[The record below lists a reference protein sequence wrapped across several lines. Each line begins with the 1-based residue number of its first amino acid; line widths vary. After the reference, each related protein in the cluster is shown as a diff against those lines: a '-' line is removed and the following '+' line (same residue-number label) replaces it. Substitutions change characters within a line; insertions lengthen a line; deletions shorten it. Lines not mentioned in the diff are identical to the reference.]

1 MERLTLEELA
11 RLVDEEPTPEEQAI
25 LNRDGDA
32 RRRLEAL
39 RDQTAALKNL
49 PAVLPPP
56 DGWEQLRDRLVAAG
70 LIRGRQRRFSS
81 FSRKWVQAAAAMAL
95 FAGGTGLGAT
105 FGPRLGDGGTDGA
118 GAAASRPGAAASRPA
133 GTAAGRA
140 GAAANR
146 ADASAASLDIGRAA
160 SDLSFA
166 TVEEARSAVESAE
179 GEWVAAYDAYQR
191 LLRDRGLLP
200 AAPDPASRAQFM
212 ELIRTASQTALHESP
227 GDPFLNTVYVSATR
241 EQENLLRLASQ
252 DFWH

>member
-1 MERLTLEELA
+1 MERLTLEDLA

-25 LNRDGDA
+25 LNRDGSA
-32 RRRLEAL
+32 RRQLEAL
-39 RDQTAALKNL
+39 RDQTAALKDL

-81 FSRKWVQAAAAMAL
+81 FSRKWMQAAAAMAL
-95 FAGGTGLGAT
+95 FAGGTGLGAAL
-105 FGPRLGDGGTDGA
+105 GPRLGDGGTEAA
-118 GAAASRPGAAASRPA
+118 GATAS
-133 GTAAGRA
+133 RA
-140 GAAANR
+140 GATANRADATANRADASANR
-146 ADASAASLDIGRAA
+146 ADASAASLDISRAA

>member
-1 MERLTLEELA
+1 MERLTLEDLA

-25 LNRDGDA
+25 LNRDGSA
-32 RRRLEAL
+32 RRQLEAL
-39 RDQTAALKNL
+39 RDQTAALKDL

-81 FSRKWVQAAAAMAL
+81 FSRKWMQAAAAMAL
-95 FAGGTGLGAT
+95 FAGGTGLGAAL
-105 FGPRLGDGGTDGA
+105 GPRLGDGGTEAA
-118 GAAASRPGAAASRPA
+118 GASASRPGATASRA
-133 GTAAGRA
+133 DAS
-140 GAAANR
+140 ANQ
-146 ADASAASLDIGRAA
+146 ADASAASLDISRAA

>member
-1 MERLTLEELA
+1 MERLTLEDLA

-25 LNRDGDA
+25 LNRDGSA
-32 RRRLEAL
+32 RRQLEAL
-39 RDQTAALKNL
+39 RDQTAALKDL
-49 PAVLPPP
+49 PAVQPPP

-70 LIRGRQRRFSS
+70 LIRGRQRRLSS
-81 FSRKWVQAAAAMAL
+81 FSRKWMQAAAAMAL
-95 FAGGTGLGAT
+95 FAGGTGLGAAL
-105 FGPRLGDGGTDGA
+105 GPRLGDGGTEAA
-118 GAAASRPGAAASRPA
+118 GASASRPGATASRA
-133 GTAAGRA
+133 DAS
-140 GAAANR
+140 ANQ
-146 ADASAASLDIGRAA
+146 ADASAASLDISRAA

>member
-1 MERLTLEELA
+1 MERLTLEDLA

-25 LNRDGDA
+25 LNRDGSA
-32 RRRLEAL
+32 RRQLEAL
-39 RDQTAALKNL
+39 RDQTAALKDL

-70 LIRGRQRRFSS
+70 LIRGRQRRLSS

-95 FAGGTGLGAT
+95 FAGGTGLGAA

-118 GAAASRPGAAASRPA
+118 GAAASRPGAAAS
-133 GTAAGRA
+133 RA